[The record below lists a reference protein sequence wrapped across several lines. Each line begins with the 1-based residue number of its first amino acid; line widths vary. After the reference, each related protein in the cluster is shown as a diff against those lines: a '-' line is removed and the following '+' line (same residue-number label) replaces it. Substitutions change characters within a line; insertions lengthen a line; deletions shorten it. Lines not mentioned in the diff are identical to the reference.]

1 MQTENLVLIVSEIS
15 TKQNRENAGVCVCVG
30 GDGWGGGGFPSK
42 NGEGG
47 PTKNTKIN
55 KRREGIL
62 FLTGE

>member
-1 MQTENLVLIVSEIS
+1 M
-15 TKQNRENAGVCVCVG
+15 CVCVG
-30 GDGWGGGGFPSK
+30 GGWVGGGGFPSK